1 MCACKC
7 PSSEEWQFDPTLQT
21 QKYSAF
27 FDSKP
32 TQSVDSPETF
42 LARGVVYQTAHSV
55 RFSQIDLPRPSEE
68 AFLVAQKL
76 PLQKLGSQE

>member
-1 MCACKC
+1 MTRVLVNVLVQK
-7 PSSEEWQFDPTLQT
+7 QTDPNCGFSRDFFLGGLSTL
-21 QKYSAF
+21 
-27 FDSKP
+27 
-32 TQSVDSPETF
+32 
-42 LARGVVYQTAHSV
+42 AHSV